1 MNEIKSR
8 ILELIQIINQ
18 HNHNYYNLDK
28 NLISDFEY
36 DKLLNELINLE
47 SRYPEY
53 FDENS
58 PSNRV
63 GGGLSDKFSSESHIY
78 QMYSLD
84 NTYSN
89 EELESWYA
97 RTSKILDTKDFEFC
111 CELKYD
117 GASVNLLYENGKLL
131 RALTRGDG
139 TQGDN
144 ITNNIKTISSVPLN
158 IDNSFLKKFEIRG
171 EIIILNDSFEQLN
184 RKREE
189 LGEQIFKNPRNT
201 ASGSIKLLDSNE
213 VARRPLQCFLY
224 SIVSDEVKMKRHS
237 ELLNIARD
245 IGFDVP
251 KYEKIVDG
259 LDGVKN
265 YIDYWDKNRSSLPF
279 EIDGIVIKINNI
291 DFQKK
296 LGFTSKFPRWAIA
309 YKYKA
314 ENLVTK
320 LNSISFNVGRT
331 GTITPVANL
340 KPVLISGSTI
350 KRASLHSFDQM
361 MKLRL
366 RVNDSVY
373 VEKGGEIIPKIT
385 GIDYNNRGSEDDEIK
400 FPTHCPE
407 CGTKLVKLDSEANFF
422 CPNTKNCRPQVI
434 GRIQHFVSRK
444 AMNID
449 GLGDETI
456 KLLYNKGY
464 LKDISDI
471 YNLDYNS
478 ISLIEGHADK
488 SVKNLQISIE
498 ESKSKPFQKVL
509 YGLGIRY
516 VGESASKKILKNIK
530 SIDELMN
537 MSKESLSEI
546 DEIGEKTAASIIE
559 FFQDEDNRDLITKL
573 ESAGLMFI
581 DNSKSDIS
589 YSLSNLTFVIS
600 GVFEMHSREEIKNI
614 IEINGGKIS
623 SSVSSKTNYLVA
635 GNNLGPAK
643 YAKANNLGV
652 PIINE
657 VSLIDLIS

>member
-1 MNEIKSR
+1 MKEIESR
-8 ILELIQIINQ
+8 ILELRDIINE

-28 NLISDFEY
+28 NLISDFDY

-47 SRYPEY
+47 SRYPKY

-63 GGGLSDKFSSESHIY
+63 GGGLSEKFNSESHIY

-97 RTSKILDTKDFEFC
+97 RASKILDTNDFEFC

-117 GASVNLLYENGKLL
+117 GASVNLLYENGNLL

-144 ITNNIKTISSVPLN
+144 ITNNIKTIRSVPLN

-171 EIIILNDSFEQLN
+171 EIIILNDSFKQLN

-189 LGEQIFKNPRNT
+189 LGEPIFKNPRNT

-224 SIVSDEVKMKRHS
+224 SIVSNEVKMKSHS

-245 IGFDVP
+245 MGFDVP
-251 KYEKIVDG
+251 KYEKVVDG
-259 LDGVKN
+259 LDGVKEYIN
-265 YIDYWDKNRSSLPF
+265 YWNKNRSSLPF
-279 EIDGIVIKINNI
+279 EIDGIVIKVNNI

-314 ENLVTK
+314 ENLATK
-320 LNSISFNVGRT
+320 LNSISFNIGRT
-331 GTITPVANL
+331 GAITPVANL
-340 KPVLISGSTI
+340 EPVFISGSTV

-361 MKLRL
+361 MKLKL
-366 RVNDSVY
+366 RANDMVY

-385 GIDYNNRGSEDDEIK
+385 GIDFENRGSEYDEIK
-400 FPTHCPE
+400 FPTNCPE
-407 CGTKLVKLDSEANFF
+407 CNSELLKLDSEANFF
-422 CPNTKNCRPQVI
+422 CPNNKDCAPQAI

-456 KLLYNKGY
+456 KLLYHKGY
-464 LKDISDI
+464 LKDVSDI
-471 YNLDYNS
+471 FNLDYDS

-488 SVKNLQISIE
+488 SVENLKMGIE
-498 ESKSKPFQKVL
+498 NSKSKPFQKVL

-516 VGESASKKILKNIK
+516 VGESASKKILKKIK
-530 SIDELMN
+530 SVDELMN
-537 MSKESLSEI
+537 MSIESLSNI
-546 DEIGEKTAASIIE
+546 DEIGKKTAVSIIS
-559 FFQDEDNRDLITKL
+559 FFQDEDNKNLISKL
-573 ESAGLMFI
+573 KSAGLTFV
-581 DNSKSDIS
+581 DNSKTNIS
-589 YSLSNLTFVIS
+589 SSLSNLTFVIS
-600 GVFEMHSREEIKNI
+600 GVFEIHSREEIKNL
-614 IEINGGKIS
+614 IETNGGRINS
-623 SSVSSKTNYLVA
+623 SISSKTNYLVA

-643 YAKANNLGV
+643 YIKATDLGI

-657 VSLIDLIS
+657 VSLIELIS

>member
-1 MNEIKSR
+1 MNEIESR
-8 ILELIQIINQ
+8 ILELRKIINE

-28 NLISDFEY
+28 NLISDFDY

-58 PSNRV
+58 PSSRV
-63 GGGLSDKFSSESHIY
+63 GGGLSDKFNSESHIY

-97 RTSKILDTKDFEFC
+97 RASKILDTNDFKFC

-117 GASVNLLYENGKLL
+117 GASINLLYENGNLL

-144 ITNNIKTISSVPLN
+144 ITNNIKTIRSVPLKVN
-158 IDNSFLKKFEIRG
+158 NSFFKKFEIRG
-171 EIIILNDSFEQLN
+171 EIIILNDSFKQLN

-189 LGEQIFKNPRNT
+189 LGEPIFKNPRNT

-224 SIVSDEVKMKRHS
+224 SIVSDEVKMKSHS

-245 IGFDVP
+245 MGFDVP
-251 KYEKIVDG
+251 KYEKVVGG
-259 LDGVKN
+259 LDGVKE
-265 YIDYWDKNRSSLPF
+265 YINYWDKNRSNLPF
-279 EIDGIVIKINNI
+279 EIDGIVIKVNNI
-291 DFQKK
+291 DYQKK

-331 GTITPVANL
+331 GAITPVANL
-340 KPVLISGSTI
+340 EPVLISGSTV

-366 RVNDSVY
+366 RFNDSVY

-385 GIDYNNRGSEDDEIK
+385 GIDIENRGSEYDEIK
-400 FPTHCPE
+400 FPINCPE
-407 CGTKLVKLDSEANFF
+407 CNSELVKLDSEANFF
-422 CPNTKNCRPQVI
+422 CPNVKDCSPQAI

-456 KLLYNKGY
+456 KLLYHKGY

-471 YNLDYNS
+471 FDLDYDS

-488 SVKNLQISIE
+488 SVENLKMGVE
-498 ESKSKPFQKVL
+498 NSKSKPFQKVL

-516 VGESASKKILKNIK
+516 VGESASKKILKKIK

-537 MSKESLSEI
+537 MSIESLSEI
-546 DEIGEKTAASIIE
+546 DEIGEKTAVSIKE
-559 FFQDEDNRDLITKL
+559 FFQDEDNRTLITRLK
-573 ESAGLMFI
+573 SAGLTFI
-581 DNSKSDIS
+581 DNSKTDIS
-589 YSLSNLTFVIS
+589 SSLSNLTFVIS
-600 GVFEMHSREEIKNI
+600 GVFEIHSREEIKNL

-623 SSVSSKTNYLVA
+623 TSISSKTNYLVA

>member
-1 MNEIKSR
+1 MNEIESR
-8 ILELIQIINQ
+8 ILELREIINVY
-18 HNHNYYNLDK
+18 NHNYYNLDK
-28 NLISDFEY
+28 NLISDFDY
-36 DKLLNELINLE
+36 DKLINELINLE

-144 ITNNIKTISSVPLN
+144 ITNNIKTIRSVPLN
-158 IDNSFLKKFEIRG
+158 IDNLFLKKFEIRG
-171 EIIILNDSFEQLN
+171 EIIILNDSFKQLN

-245 IGFDVP
+245 MGFDVP

-259 LDGVKN
+259 LDGVKK

-340 KPVLISGSTI
+340 EPVLISGSTI

-385 GIDYNNRGSEDDEIK
+385 GIDYNNRGSADDEIK

-537 MSKESLSEI
+537 MSNESLSEI

-573 ESAGLMFI
+573 KSAGLMFI

-600 GVFEMHSREEIKNI
+600 GVFEMHTREEIKNL

-623 SSVSSKTNYLVA
+623 SSISSKTNYLVA

>member
-1 MNEIKSR
+1 MKEIESR
-8 ILELIQIINQ
+8 ILELRDIINE

-28 NLISDFEY
+28 NLISDFDY

-63 GGGLSDKFSSESHIY
+63 GGGLSDKFSSEAHIY

-89 EELESWYA
+89 VELESWYA

-144 ITNNIKTISSVPLN
+144 ITNNIKTIRSVPLN

-245 IGFDVP
+245 MGFDVP

-259 LDGVKN
+259 LDGVKK

-279 EIDGIVIKINNI
+279 EIDGIVVKINNI

-340 KPVLISGSTI
+340 EPVLISGSTI

-366 RVNDSVY
+366 RFNDSVY

-385 GIDYNNRGSEDDEIK
+385 GIDSNNRGSEDDEIK
-400 FPTHCPE
+400 FPIHCPE
-407 CGTKLVKLDSEANFF
+407 CGTRLVKLDSEANFF
-422 CPNTKNCRPQVI
+422 CPNTKKCGPQVI

-498 ESKSKPFQKVL
+498 DSKSKPFQKVL

-530 SIDELMN
+530 SIHELMN
-537 MSKESLSEI
+537 MSNESLSEI

-600 GVFEMHSREEIKNI
+600 GVFEMHSREEIKNL

>member
-1 MNEIKSR
+1 MNEIESR
-8 ILELIQIINQ
+8 ILELREIINE

-28 NLISDFEY
+28 NLISDFDY
-36 DKLLNELINLE
+36 DKLLDELINLE

-63 GGGLSDKFSSESHIY
+63 GGGLSDKFNSESHIY

-97 RTSKILDTKDFEFC
+97 RASKILDINDFEFC

-117 GASVNLLYENGKLL
+117 GASVNLLYENGNLL

-144 ITNNIKTISSVPLN
+144 ITNNIKTIRSVPLN
-158 IDNSFLKKFEIRG
+158 VDNSFLKKFEIRG
-171 EIIILNDSFEQLN
+171 EIIILNDSFKQLN

-189 LGEQIFKNPRNT
+189 LGEPIFKNPRNT

-224 SIVSDEVKMKRHS
+224 SLVSDEVKMKSHS

-245 IGFDVP
+245 MGFDVP
-251 KYEKIVDG
+251 KYEKVVDG
-259 LDGVKN
+259 LDGVKE
-265 YIDYWDKNRSSLPF
+265 YINYWDKNRSSLPF
-279 EIDGIVIKINNI
+279 EIDGIVIKVNNI

-331 GTITPVANL
+331 GAITPVANL
-340 KPVLISGSTI
+340 EPVLISGSTV

-385 GIDYNNRGSEDDEIK
+385 GIDIENRGSEYDEIK
-400 FPTHCPE
+400 FPKNCPE
-407 CGTKLVKLDSEANFF
+407 CNSELVKLDSEANFF
-422 CPNTKNCRPQVI
+422 CPNVKDCSPQAI
-434 GRIQHFVSRK
+434 GRIQHFVSRR

-456 KLLYNKGY
+456 KLLYHRGY

-471 YNLDYNS
+471 FDLDYDS

-488 SVKNLQISIE
+488 SVENLKIGIE
-498 ESKSKPFQKVL
+498 NSKSKPFQKVL

-516 VGESASKKILKNIK
+516 VGESASKKILKKIK

-537 MSKESLSEI
+537 MSIESLSEI
-546 DEIGEKTAASIIE
+546 DEIGEKTAVSIKG
-559 FFQDEDNRDLITKL
+559 FFQEEDNRALISRLK
-573 ESAGLMFI
+573 SAGLIFI
-581 DNSKSDIS
+581 DNSKANIS

-600 GVFEMHSREEIKNI
+600 GVFEMYTREEIKNL

-623 SSVSSKTNYLVA
+623 SSISSKTNYLVA